1 MNTVEKIAKNISV
14 FFVANVLTL
23 LLGFASLSLTGR
35 YLGAELFG
43 VLSLA
48 LAFSGMFGII
58 SDLGLSTLTTREVA
72 RDKSLVN
79 KYVGNIT
86 GIRVFLAILTF
97 GLIVGSAMLLGYAP
111 QTVYVISIVAISLV
125 FTTLSSMY
133 NSVFQAF
140 EKIKYQSVWLILN
153 SALFLCGVAIS
164 IKLNFDV
171 VSFAAIYFFVGAIVL
186 VYTWAIFR
194 RKCSRSKLEFDPVFW
209 RSTINTALPFALTS
223 IFTTMF
229 FWIDS
234 ILLSAFK
241 GVEVVGWYSAA
252 YRLMV
257 VLLIIPTV
265 INYAVF
271 PAMSRFF
278 VDAKNS
284 LLLMRDTYLRYMAVI
299 GVPIGV
305 AITFFS
311 REIILLIFGAG
322 YVNSV
327 IALQILVWASV
338 FIFLGSPFT
347 NFLVSTDRQVSLTK
361 VALICLVEN
370 VVLNLILIPPFGLIA
385 ASLVTVLTE
394 FTSFLLILLASRAV
408 TKISINNGL
417 PTAGK
422 IAFAGVLMAATIFA
436 FENVNPVLLTF
447 AAVCI
452 YFGALFV
459 TRVVGKTD
467 VKLLTQILRP
477 EGDQKQVTVRDEVE

>member
-1 MNTVEKIAKNISV
+1 MNTVQKIARNVSV

-23 LLGFASLSLTGR
+23 LLGFISLSITGR

-48 LAFSGMFGII
+48 LAFFGMFSII

-72 RDKSLVN
+72 RDKSL
-79 KYVGNIT
+79 IT
-86 GIRVFLAILTF
+86 GIRIFLAILTF

-111 QTVYVISIVAISLV
+111 QTIYVISIVAISLV
-125 FTTLSSMY
+125 FTTLTAMY

-140 EKIKYQSVWLILN
+140 EKMKYQSLGVVLN
-153 SALFLCGVAIS
+153 SVLFLCGVAIC
-164 IKLNFDV
+164 IKLSLDV

-186 VYTWAIFR
+186 VYSWAIFR
-194 RKCSRSKLEFDPVFW
+194 RKCSRSKLERDPVFW
-209 RSTINTALPFALTS
+209 RSTLNTALPFALAS
-223 IFTTMF
+223 IFSMMF

-234 ILLSAFK
+234 VLLSVFK

-265 INYAVF
+265 INSAVF

-278 VDAKNS
+278 VDEKKR
-284 LLLMRDTYLRYMAVI
+284 LLVMRDTYFRYMVVI

-305 AITFFS
+305 AITFFGHD
-311 REIILLIFGAG
+311 IILLVFGTG

-327 IALQILVWASV
+327 VALQILVWASV

-347 NFLVSTDRQVSLTK
+347 NFLVSADKQVSLTK

-394 FTSFLLILLASRAV
+394 CTSFLLVLLASGAV
-408 TKISINNGL
+408 TKRSINNGL
-417 PTAGK
+417 LAAGK
-422 IAFAGVLMAATIFA
+422 IALAGALMAATIFA
-436 FENVNPVLLTF
+436 FDKFTPVLLTF

-452 YFGALFV
+452 YFGALYV
-459 TRVVGKTD
+459 TRIVGKTD
-467 VKLLTQILRP
+467 VMLLTQILHP
-477 EGDQKQVTVRDEVE
+477 EGDQKQVTTQDEVE